1 MNTQIRSSDNE
12 YKTRNDLSVR
22 ASYHGETVMRERQI
36 TNDADLLAVMKAGGL
51 DYKVSKIPM
60 THPHTGAVIPF
71 FATMR
76 EDTGEILG
84 AGLSDRY
91 TVIQNSDAWGMAADV
106 TKLTGGITSFAKAH
120 TFNGGASAAL
130 QIDLGQMTVGD
141 AKLGDTVMK
150 RVTLKNAHDGS
161 GSSELAVTPYR
172 LRCKN
177 GLSIMDKSGRLS
189 IAIRHTATAEK
200 RMKQTA
206 IALAHLSKQLT
217 ATETAYN
224 VLAKTPVT
232 RAVIADT
239 IARLFPTQDKTGSA
253 LTNAKNATEAILH
266 YYQDADAGQ
275 TERETGWNLYNAIT
289 RYTTHDAPVRSHG
302 GGDSRFQ
309 SMISGSIAS
318 KAYGAL
324 ATVINVLDVEDDIT
338 RILRQVETSQ
348 AANLAAYAQPE
359 AHQTSAYSI
368 FDLAVG

>member
-1 MNTQIRSSDNE
+1 MNTQIRSSNEE

-22 ASYHGETVMRERQI
+22 ASYHGESVMRERQI
-36 TNDADLLAVMKAGGL
+36 RTDADLLAVMKAGGL
-51 DYKVSKIPM
+51 DYKVTKIPM
-60 THPHTGAVIPF
+60 THPHTGEVIPF

-76 EDTGEILG
+76 EDTGAILG

-91 TVIQNSDAWGMAADV
+91 TVIQNSDAWGMAADI

-130 QIDLGQMTVGD
+130 QIDLGQMIVGD
-141 AKLGDTVMK
+141 AKMNDVVMK

-206 IALAHLSKQLT
+206 MALAHLEKQLT

-224 VLAKTPVT
+224 VLNKTPVT
-232 RAVIADT
+232 KAVIAET
-239 IARLFPTQDKTGSA
+239 LEKLFPSKNKEKQA
-253 LTNAKNATEAILH
+253 AKNAAEAKDAILH
-266 YYQDADAGQ
+266 YYMDADAN
-275 TERETGWNLYNAIT
+275 TTDRETGWNLYNAIT

-302 GGDSRFQ
+302 GGDARFQ
-309 SMISGSIAS
+309 AMISGSIAQ

-324 ATVINVLDVEDDIT
+324 STVIDVLDVEDDIA
-338 RILRQVETSQ
+338 RILRSVETSQ
-348 AANLAAYAQPE
+348 AATLATYAQPE